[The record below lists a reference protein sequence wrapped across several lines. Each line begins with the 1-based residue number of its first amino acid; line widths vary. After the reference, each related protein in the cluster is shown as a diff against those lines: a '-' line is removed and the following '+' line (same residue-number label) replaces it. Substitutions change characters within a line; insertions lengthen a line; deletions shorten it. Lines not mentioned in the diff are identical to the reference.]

1 MIKYDSLMVLQW
13 FEQLN
18 RAKSDKEVKMANTQL
33 EEFTVSWS
41 ISCLWAN
48 FQKRSNISNLWRSG
62 RSVGT

>member
-13 FEQLN
+13 FEVLN

-41 ISCLWAN
+41 IS
-48 FQKRSNISNLWRSG
+48 
-62 RSVGT
+62 